1 MLLTIA
7 ERYAEG
13 KVGQLLDEDQMGH
26 AEPVVPRERLR
37 LAVVGLVV
45 VIAVAGASLA
55 GLPEAALV
63 ALLPVVVIGAVIA
76 VNRGKVPTPGQLT
89 DLIIP
94 R

>member
-1 MLLTIA
+1 MTIA

-13 KVGQLLDEDQMGH
+13 RVGQLLDEDQIGD

-37 LAVVGLVV
+37 LVVVGFLVV
-45 VIAVAGASLA
+45 LAMAGASLA

-63 ALLPVVVIGAVIA
+63 ALLPVVAIGVAIG